1 MNPPVVP
8 MSRGRLL
15 KDYTEDDDG
24 PLQPTRRR
32 DSFQHGIPCGFDVD
46 GTMSSPPRG
55 TRFEQHDGHAAALH
69 TQGPEQ
75 VDSYRNGSL
84 TSNGTYHDHLQNGR
98 AQVQEDLRKL
108 DFNLDIVN
116 ENTSYAPSVT
126 STTRSH
132 NAETQS
138 TVLSN
143 SSGSRLPDFFS
154 NEVFQIVLHNPLT
167 SHRLLQFSRSR
178 LCAENMEYLAAIDH
192 YQNLLNEVA
201 KSLFDVHKTFLGT
214 QSASPINLPD
224 HVMAKLQKDLKISL
238 SSTLPKL
245 ESVFVDSQS
254 DIESLVAHDIYPRFV
269 RHQVTMAATKALA
282 NNRSKF
288 AGLGDCFVLT
298 DPAKADNPIV
308 WASDG
313 FVNVTKYSRNEII
326 PRNCRFLQ
334 GRHTD
339 RGSVKRLRK
348 AIEAREENVELLLN
362 ERKDGEPFWNLLYTT
377 PLRDAKGD
385 VIFFLGGQI
394 NCSTTVHSQSDILRI
409 LAMTE
414 GQAEEESQNA
424 TQIPTATE
432 QRPRYSRF
440 LSSLRGKQNGTAL
453 AKPTPGM
460 ETGLLDKL
468 ENMNLKSQVC
478 PPPSEHRVQF

>member
-1 MNPPVVP
+1 MLMDPPVVP
-8 MSRGRLL
+8 MTRGRLM
-15 KDYTEDDDG
+15 KDYTVDDDG
-24 PLQPTRRR
+24 PAPQPPRRR
-32 DSFQHGIPCGFDVD
+32 DSLQRGVPRGFDVD
-46 GTMSSPPRG
+46 GSMGSPLRG
-55 TRFEQHDGHAAALH
+55 PQIEQQDRHAPTLH
-69 TQGPEQ
+69 THGPEEVNSQ
-75 VDSYRNGSL
+75 RTGSI
-84 TSNGTYHDHLQNGR
+84 TSNGSYHDRLHAGR
-98 AQVQEDLRKL
+98 AHVQEDLRKL
-108 DFNLDIVN
+108 DFNLDVVN
-116 ENTSYAPSVT
+116 EQTSYAPSVT
-126 STTRSH
+126 ST
-132 NAETQS
+132 QS
-138 TVLSN
+138 AVLSN

-154 NEVFQIVLHNPLT
+154 NEVFQIVLRNPMT
-167 SHRLLQFSRSR
+167 SHRLLQFSQSR

-192 YQNLLNEVA
+192 YQTLLNEVA

-214 QSASPINLPD
+214 QSASQINLPE
-224 HVMAKLQKDLKISL
+224 HVMAKLQKDLKTSL

-254 DIESLVAHDIYPRFV
+254 DIESLVAYDIYPRFV

-339 RGSVKRLRK
+339 RGSVKRLKK

-377 PLRDAKGD
+377 PLRDAKGN
-385 VIFFLGGQI
+385 VVFFLGGQI

-414 GQAEEESQNA
+414 EQAEEDSQDVTQA
-424 TQIPTATE
+424 TTAND

-440 LSSLRGKQNGTAL
+440 LSSLRGGKQSGAIL
-453 AKPTPGM
+453 PKPTPGM
-460 ETGLLDKL
+460 ENGLLDKL
-468 ENMNLKSQVC
+468 EKMNLKSQVC
-478 PPPSEHRVQF
+478 SPSVDYRVQANV